1 MKSERKKKVAE
12 YKSTVNIGYTHE
24 AGVAYERDIVSRS
37 IQFSIRVI
45 KLYRELEKDNVGR
58 IIGKQLL
65 KSGTSIGANIHEAQ
79 GGQTKPDFI
88 TKITIAFKEARET
101 IYWLKVIE
109 ESGIIPASRLV
120 EIRDEA
126 NQITKTLSSIILTAK
141 QNLKK

>member
-1 MKSERKKKVAE
+1 VNSKGKRKVVE
-12 YKSTVNIGYTHE
+12 YKISADLGNARE
-24 AGVAYERDIVSRS
+24 AGVPYERDIVNRS

-45 KLYRELEKDNVGR
+45 KLYRELEKDTVGR

-65 KSGTSIGANIHEAQ
+65 RSGTSIGANIHEAQ

-88 TKITIAFKEARET
+88 TKITIAYKEARET
-101 IYWLKVIE
+101 MYWLKLIE
-109 ESGIIPASRLV
+109 ESSIISSSRLV

-126 NQITKTLSSIILTAK
+126 NQITKILSSIILTAK

>member
-1 MKSERKKKVAE
+1 MNSKGKRKVVE
-12 YKSTVNIGYTHE
+12 YKISADLGNARE
-24 AGVAYERDIVSRS
+24 AGVPYERDIVNRS

-45 KLYRELEKDNVGR
+45 KLYRELEKDTVGR

-65 KSGTSIGANIHEAQ
+65 RSGTSIGANIHEAQ

-88 TKITIAFKEARET
+88 TKITIAYKEARET
-101 IYWLKVIE
+101 MYWLKLIE
-109 ESGIIPASRLV
+109 ESSIISSSRLV

-126 NQITKTLSSIILTAK
+126 NQITKILSSIILTAK